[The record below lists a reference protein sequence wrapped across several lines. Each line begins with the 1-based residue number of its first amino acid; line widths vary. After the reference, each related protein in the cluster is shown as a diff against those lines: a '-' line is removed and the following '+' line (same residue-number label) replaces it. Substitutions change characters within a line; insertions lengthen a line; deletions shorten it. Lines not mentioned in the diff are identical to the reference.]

1 MTDKNTV
8 TINEQE
14 FDVAELSINTQAHIA
29 RVAQLRN
36 EIMNLQMQINERQVL
51 VDTYGKAIV
60 KDVMPE
66 DEAKEAQEDV
76 MTELRI
82 PSWAVS
88 LGAPLVLAA
97 IPVAIA
103 WGTMQAQA
111 QATNEE
117 VARVATVVEDMEE
130 DVDSNSKSTALN
142 EQAIQAI
149 ADSLARS
156 EEIQKA
162 SDARLAHLIQI
173 MLEQSK

>member
-1 MTDKNTV
+1 
-8 TINEQE
+8 
-14 FDVAELSINTQAHIA
+14 
-29 RVAQLRN
+29 
-36 EIMNLQMQINERQVL
+36 
-51 VDTYGKAIV
+51 
-60 KDVMPE
+60 
-66 DEAKEAQEDV
+66 

-117 VARVATVVEDMEE
+117 VERVANVVSDMEE
-130 DVDSNSKSTALN
+130 EVDSNSKSTALN

-173 MLEQSK
+173 MLEHSK